1 MGRMKHL
8 PIIDLTLSNDAST
21 LGIVA
26 PEFISTTI
34 DWWTPSKDNGAWAD
48 SSVLTANLSN
58 PKLIGAARG
67 LSPYFLR
74 IGGSQ
79 AVSAPQRIV
88 VTALTCVN

>member
-1 MGRMKHL
+1 MHM
-8 PIIDLTLSNDAST
+8 PIIDLTLSNDAPT

-48 SSVLTANLSN
+48 SSVLTANLSS
-58 PKLIGAARG
+58 PKLIGAARA

-79 AVSAPQRIV
+79 AVSG
-88 VTALTCVN
+88 LL